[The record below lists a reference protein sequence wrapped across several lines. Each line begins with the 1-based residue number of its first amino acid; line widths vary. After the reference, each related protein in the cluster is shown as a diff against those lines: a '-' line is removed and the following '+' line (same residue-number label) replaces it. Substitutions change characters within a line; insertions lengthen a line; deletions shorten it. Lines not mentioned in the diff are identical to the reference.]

1 MNFFNLNNPFFRYAE
16 KVADVI
22 IISFFWLIGSIPIV
36 TIGASTKACYE
47 SLRFLFFK
55 EEGSVLSLFWH
66 LYLFRLKKSIFLT
79 IIFETAYLILLV
91 LYLLTYQYC
100 DSSYA
105 GAIFLILFLLSFVVT
120 GMLLYCFLLLQQT
133 DLEIKKQI
141 ALSYV
146 LTFKH
151 IFSTIFM
158 VISLFSVIVVGEVL
172 ADVFPF
178 ILFILPS
185 CFCLLCSIVI
195 EKIAVSNTPEIERV
209 SLSDIRKETNRTAK

>member
-1 MNFFNLNNPFFRYAE
+1 MNFFNLNNPFFRYVE
-16 KVADVI
+16 KVADI
-22 IISFFWLIGSIPIV
+22 LIISFFWLLGSIPIV
-36 TIGASTKACYE
+36 TIGASTRACYE

-55 EEGSVLSLFWH
+55 EEGSVVSLFWR
-66 LYLFRLKKSIFLT
+66 LYLFRFKKSILLT
-79 IIFETAYLILLV
+79 IIFETTYLILLV

-100 DSSYA
+100 DDNYA
-105 GAIFLILFLLSFVVT
+105 GAVFLILFLISFTVT

-141 ALSYV
+141 ALSYI
-146 LTFKH
+146 LTYKH

-178 ILFILPS
+178 ILFILPA
-185 CFCLLCSIVI
+185 CFCLLCNMVI
-195 EKIAVSNTPEIERV
+195 EKIAVSNTPEIIRV
-209 SLSDIRKETNRTAK
+209 SLSEIRKEINRTVK